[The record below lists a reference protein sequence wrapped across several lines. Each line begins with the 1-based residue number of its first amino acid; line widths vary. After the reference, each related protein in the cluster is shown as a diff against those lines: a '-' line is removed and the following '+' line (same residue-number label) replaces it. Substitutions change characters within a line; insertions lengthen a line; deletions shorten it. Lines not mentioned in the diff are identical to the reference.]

1 MDVDTVS
8 VSSLARSAINELD
21 VVITLVRDMLQL
33 FCGDTPQ
40 GDATAKDRLQQL
52 GQQYKTH
59 SVSLRQL
66 IRSIALTQQE
76 QQAGQVPQLAQQEQQ
91 EQQQQQQEQP
101 PQPSGEGA
109 EATEAMAAE
118 LGALKQTAHERNE
131 FLFQLI
137 TQLREMLDTIVMWE
151 TFGRNLT
158 QDTAK
163 KHERK

>member
-1 MDVDTVS
+1 LLEINIDMSMDVDT
-8 VSSLARSAINELD
+8 VSSLARSAVNELD
-21 VVITLVRDMLQL
+21 LVITLVRDMLQL

-40 GDATAKDRLQQL
+40 DDATARDRLQ
-52 GQQYKTH
+52 YKAH

-66 IRSIALTQQE
+66 IRSIAITQQE
-76 QQAGQVPQLAQQEQQ
+76 QQAGQAPQQ
-91 EQQQQQQEQP
+91 EQQQQQLQEEQP
-101 PQPSGEGA
+101 PQPSGAGA
-109 EATEAMAAE
+109 EATEALAAE
-118 LGALKQTAHERNE
+118 LDKLKQTAHEKNE